1 MNQLVIPDPL
11 FTEATAS
18 EAFEAGRWRAD
29 LALQFERTERGC
41 RLARNHHQ
49 GPLYVQKPFFPEGRD
64 LAHVYLLHPPGGLVS
79 GDRLE
84 VRVEVKKDARALV
97 TTTGAGRVYRARSDG
112 LLQSQNTFLRVEAGA
127 SLEWLPLEN
136 IAYPDANGAM
146 VTRVDLARNSHFA
159 GWEVT
164 SLGLP
169 ACDATF
175 GNGRLWQRL
184 EIFREGIPLLIESLR
199 LSGQLHDNSDSADD
213 VLSSRAGL
221 QGYPVNGL
229 LVMGPFAPQEPV
241 REACREIIAEHA
253 QHCLAGI
260 SLVSEMIVVRALGRC
275 AFEVRALLTELWELL
290 RPELV
295 GRAACA
301 PRIWRT

>member
-1 MNQLVIPDPL
+1 MNQLAIPDPL
-11 FTEATAS
+11 VTEAT
-18 EAFEAGRWRAD
+18 ETGRWCAD

-41 RLARNHHQ
+41 RLARNHHC

-84 VRVEVKKDARALV
+84 VRVDVEKGARALV
-97 TTTGAGRVYRARSDG
+97 TTTGAGRVYRARGDG
-112 LLQSQNTFLRVEAGA
+112 LLQSQNTFLRVAEGA

-146 VTRVDLARNSHFA
+146 CTRVDLACGSHFA

-175 GNGRLWQRL
+175 GNGRLLQRL
-184 EIFREGIPLLIESLR
+184 EIFRDGVPLLIESLR
-199 LSGQLHDNSDSADD
+199 IDGESGGTPG
-213 VLSSRAGL
+213 VLSASAGL
-221 QGYPVNGL
+221 QGYPVNGY
-229 LVMGPFAPQEPV
+229 LVMGPFAPGEPV
-241 REACREIIAEHA
+241 QDTCREIISAHEKR
-253 QHCLAGI
+253 CIAGI
-260 SLVSEMIVVRALGRC
+260 TQVAEMVVVRALGHC
-275 AFEVRALLTELWELL
+275 AFEVRALMTDLWELL
-290 RPELV
+290 RPELL

>member
-1 MNQLVIPDPL
+1 MNQLAIPDP
-11 FTEATAS
+11 FVAEASAS
-18 EAFEAGRWRAD
+18 GRWRAG

-41 RLARNHHQ
+41 RLARNHHH

-84 VRVEVKKDARALV
+84 VRVEVKKGARALV

-112 LLQSQNTFLRVEAGA
+112 LLQSQNTFLQVEEGA

-136 IAYPDANGAM
+136 IVYPDANGAM
-146 VTRVDLARNSHFA
+146 VTRVDLARDSHFA

-169 ACDATF
+169 ACDATL
-175 GNGRLWQRL
+175 GNGRLSQRL
-184 EIFREGIPLLIESLR
+184 EIFREGVPLLIESLR
-199 LSGQLHDNSDSADD
+199 LSRPSNCNSTFAGD

-229 LVMGPFAPQEPV
+229 LVMGPFAPDETV
-241 REACREIIAEHA
+241 REACREIISAHA
-253 QHCLAGI
+253 KRCLAGI
-260 SLVSEMIVVRALGRC
+260 THVSGMIVARALGRC

-290 RPELV
+290 RPELL

-301 PRIWRT
+301 PRIWHT

>member
-1 MNQLVIPDPL
+1 MNQLVIPDP
-11 FTEATAS
+11 TTAK
-18 EAFEAGRWRAD
+18 AAEAGRWHAD
-29 LALQFERTERGC
+29 LELQFERGERGC
-41 RLARNHHQ
+41 RLARNRHR

-79 GDRLE
+79 GDRLDI
-84 VRVEVKKDARALV
+84 RVEVKKGARALV

-112 LLQSQNTFLRVEAGA
+112 LLQSQNTFLRVGEGA

-136 IAYPDANGAM
+136 IAYPGANGAM
-146 VTRVDLARNSHFA
+146 HTRIELARDSRFSA
-159 GWEVT
+159 WEIT

-175 GNGRLWQRL
+175 GNGSLLQRL
-184 EIFREGIPLLIESLR
+184 EIFREGVPLLIESLR
-199 LSGQLHDNSDSADD
+199 LQGVAGSTNGLLSA
-213 VLSSRAGL
+213 RAGL
-221 QGYPVNGL
+221 QGHPVNGL
-229 LVMGPFAPQEPV
+229 LVMGPFAPAESVQ
-241 REACREIIAEHA
+241 EACRAVLAAHEKR
-253 QHCLAGI
+253 CLAGI
-260 SLVSEMIVVRALGRC
+260 TLVSEMIVVRALGKC

-290 RPELV
+290 RPGLL